1 MSFGFFMNMEVMSL
15 QIAREHIAVMT
26 NDNLEDDIFLEDT
39 KIINNIKNGFVVIT
53 QLSAFFES
61 FLNTIL
67 NKCIYYEGDILLK
80 CNIEEKIDIIFMYY
94 QKDWGCIKGQHAWEV
109 YKKTTRV
116 RNEMIHFKETYI
128 GDGSGIP
135 DFKIRNVSVNGFFTK
150 DNMEKILNEYIVLG
164 NLIASTLGLQIA
176 NDIKIFTC
184 DGEEEIV
191 NYVYDA
197 SMMDDE

>member
-1 MSFGFFMNMEVMSL
+1 MAFGFFMNMEIMSL
-15 QIAREHIAVMT
+15 QIAREHIAAMT

-53 QLSAFFES
+53 QLSSFFES

-67 NKCIYYEGDILLK
+67 NKCIYYEGEILLK
-80 CNIEEKIDIIFMYY
+80 CSIDEKIDIIFMHYH
-94 QKDWGCIKGQHAWEV
+94 KDWSYIKGQHAWEV

-135 DFKIRNVSVNGFFTK
+135 NFKIGNVSVNEFFTK
-150 DNMEKILNEYIVLG
+150 DNMEQILNEYIVLG

-197 SMMDDE
+197 SILANE